1 METKVLKLELSEF
14 KLDDNGKTFKGYAS
28 TFGNVDSY
36 GDTIVKG
43 AYAETLKQYGLPKM
57 FFNHNTYEVPMGK
70 WVDAAEDDHGLKL
83 AGEFTSGNTLADQVR
98 AAIKHGTLDGL
109 SIGYRLKKGDFDI
122 TETGRTI
129 RKVAR
134 LPEVSIVTFP
144 ADGKA
149 LLDRGSVKSNMDG
162 LDEVETIRDLEY
174 FLRDAGGF
182 SKQAAQAVVA
192 KFKTLTEVREA
203 PTDAKAEML
212 RRLEAMAAP

>member
-1 METKVLKLELSEF
+1 METKVLKLALSEF
-14 KLDDNGKTFKGYAS
+14 KLDDGGKTFTGYAS

-36 GDTIVKG
+36 GDTILKG
-43 AYAETLKQYGLPKM
+43 AYAETLQANGLPKM
-57 FFNHNTYEVPMGK
+57 FFNHNIYEVPMGK
-70 WVDAAEDDHGLKL
+70 WVDAQEDDYGLKL
-83 AGEFTSGNTLADQVR
+83 SGEFTPGNTLANEVR

-109 SIGYRLKKGDFDI
+109 SIGYRLRKGDFDI

-149 LLDRGSVKSNMDG
+149 LLDTASVKSSAEG
-162 LDEVETIRDLEY
+162 IDEVETIRDLEY

-192 KFKTLTEVREA
+192 KFKKLTEVRDA
-203 PTDAKAEML
+203 PPDAKSELL
-212 RRLEAMAAP
+212 RRLEAMAQ

>member
-14 KLDDNGKTFKGYAS
+14 KLDDNGKTFQGYAS

-70 WVDAAEDDHGLKL
+70 WVDATEDDHGLKL
-83 AGEFTSGNTLADQVR
+83 AGEFTPGNTLADQVR

-149 LLDRGSVKSNMDG
+149 LLDRASVKSNMDG
-162 LDEVETIRDLEY
+162 LEEVETIRDLEY

-192 KFKTLTEVREA
+192 KFKTLTEVRDA

-212 RRLEAMAAP
+212 RRLEAMAAQ

>member
-14 KLDDNGKTFKGYAS
+14 KLDDNGKTFQGYAS

-83 AGEFTSGNTLADQVR
+83 AGEFTPGNTLADQVR

-149 LLDRGSVKSNMDG
+149 LLDRASVKSNLDG

-192 KFKTLTEVREA
+192 KFKTLTEVRDA